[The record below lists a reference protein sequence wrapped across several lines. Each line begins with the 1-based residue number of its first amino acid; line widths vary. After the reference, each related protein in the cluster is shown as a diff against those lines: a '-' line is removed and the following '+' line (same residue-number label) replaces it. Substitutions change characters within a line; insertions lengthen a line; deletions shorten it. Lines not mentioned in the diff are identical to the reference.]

1 MSRDY
6 DVTYAGN
13 STLMVFKADLD
24 AGWRKLEKTYGFN
37 RTLSIW
43 YKDWRVRTQLALIVQ
58 PATFDDRAASFPD
71 VSLEKSDE
79 WVRYSLAQK
88 KLTVQV
94 ALTEDLPW
102 RTTPQGRPIVFLERL
117 PLFYSSLFAYD
128 LRIWIVFHAP
138 LPAPIP
144 DVRVWS
150 QKFFVPAGQ
159 FESNRGRH

>member
-1 MSRDY
+1 
-6 DVTYAGN
+6 
-13 STLMVFKADLD
+13 MVFKADLD
-24 AGWRKLEKTYGFN
+24 TGWRRLEKTYGFF
-37 RTLSIW
+37 RTLSVW

-58 PATFDDRAASFPD
+58 PATFDDRVASFPD

-79 WVRYSLAQK
+79 WVHYSLEQK

-94 ALTEDLPW
+94 ALTHQDLPW
-102 RTTPQGRPIVFLERL
+102 RTTPEGRPEVFLDQL
-117 PLFYSSLFAYD
+117 PLFYSNPLAYD
-128 LRIWIVFHAP
+128 LRLWIVFHPP